1 MINRSPVFNEEAS
14 LESIGAEIIAYMFGV
29 PPDIVQKAIDEMKQ
43 KQEVKDIINKYKQ
56 CHEEE
61 N

>member
-1 MINRSPVFNEEAS
+1 MINRSPVFNKEAS
-14 LESIGAEIIAYMFGV
+14 LESMGAKIIAYMFGV
-29 PPDIVQKAIDEMKQ
+29 PPDIVQSAIDEMKQ
-43 KQEVKDIINKYKQ
+43 KQEVKDIINRYKQ